1 MPPNGKALIEGEPDG
16 FVKVVADAV
25 SGTLLGVHI
34 VGPQAS
40 NLIGAGAVALSAH
53 MTVGEF
59 ANTVF
64 AHPTLGEA
72 LHEAALDAEKRA
84 LHIPN

>member
-1 MPPNGKALIEGEPDG
+1 
-16 FVKVVADAV
+16 
-25 SGTLLGVHI
+25 
-34 VGPQAS
+34 
-40 NLIGAGAVALSAH
+40 